1 MATRAQVL
9 GWGTSLVLHAAVAV
23 PLFLVAEPPPLAA
36 EVEMPVEL
44 AVMAPEETPDS
55 PAEAAQPAEASPPA
69 ETVKAVEP
77 PPPTEAEPPP
87 PVQAAEPPP
96 VQTAEP
102 PPMTEPV
109 KPEPVQVAEAPPPDP
124 EPALEPL
131 PEPPPPAPPPPPRP
145 APPRPTPPRPAP
157 PRPAPPRPSVTE
169 APSAREYAPPAATAA
184 PAAPSRPRMAAAGP
198 PPNWTGRL
206 SAAINRA
213 KRYPREAEM
222 RGIQG
227 VVIVTFAMR
236 RDGTLISARV
246 SRSSGSELLD
256 EAAVETLQRA
266 SLPPVPEE
274 FSDDTFSAAV
284 PINFNVA
291 RR

>member
-1 MATRAQVL
+1 MRSALERMGGTQSCPSRVKR
-9 GWGTSLVLHAAVAV
+9 TSL
-23 PLFLVAEPPPLAA
+23 
-36 EVEMPVEL
+36 
-44 AVMAPEETPDS
+44 
-55 PAEAAQPAEASPPA
+55 
-69 ETVKAVEP
+69 
-77 PPPTEAEPPP
+77 
-87 PVQAAEPPP
+87 
-96 VQTAEP
+96 
-102 PPMTEPV
+102 
-109 KPEPVQVAEAPPPDP
+109 
-124 EPALEPL
+124 
-131 PEPPPPAPPPPPRP
+131 
-145 APPRPTPPRPAP
+145 
-157 PRPAPPRPSVTE
+157 
-169 APSAREYAPPAATAA
+169 
-184 PAAPSRPRMAAAGP
+184 AAAGP

-227 VVIVTFAMR
+227 VVVVTFAMR

-284 PINFNVA
+284 PISFSVT